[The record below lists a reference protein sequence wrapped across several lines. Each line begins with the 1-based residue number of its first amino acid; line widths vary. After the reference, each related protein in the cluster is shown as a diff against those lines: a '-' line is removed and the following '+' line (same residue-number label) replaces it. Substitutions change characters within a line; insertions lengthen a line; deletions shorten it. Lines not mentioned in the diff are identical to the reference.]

1 MASEK
6 CDLDIIFE
14 KYPDHHSAVAALY
27 GQSDCFRS
35 LCEDYMN
42 CLVFI
47 NNLESQMDSGQH
59 DLEEFKCL
67 LRELGEELDERI
79 SAFDKNDY

>member
-1 MASEK
+1 
-6 CDLDIIFE
+6 
-14 KYPDHHSAVAALY
+14 
-27 GQSDCFRS
+27 
-35 LCEDYMN
+35 MN

>member
-1 MASEK
+1 MAREK
-6 CDLDIIFE
+6 CDLEIIFE
-14 KYPDHHSAVAALY
+14 RYPDHHSAIAALY
-27 GQSDCFRS
+27 VESESFRS

-47 NNLESQMDSGQH
+47 DTLESKMDSGQH
-59 DLEEFKCL
+59 DLEEFQCL
-67 LRELGEELDERI
+67 LQELSDELDDRI